1 MKKNLAML
9 FVLVLSVLTPVLFTS
24 CEKEPVYSGSGYP
37 TLAPT
42 VNTLP
47 VTAITSFTALSGGDA
62 IIDNDIELGI
72 ILKGVCWSTKP
83 NPVPIV
89 LNPLN
94 QYVEQKEGVIRTM
107 DGSGT
112 NSYISNVVD
121 LKPNTTYYLRA
132 YVTYFDK
139 RWINST
145 GIAYGNTIIFTTP

>member
-1 MKKNLAML
+1 ML
-9 FVLVLSVLTPVLFTS
+9 FVLVLTVLTPMFTS

-37 TLAPT
+37 TSVPT

-62 IIDNDIELGI
+62 IMDNGIELGI

-83 NPVPIV
+83 NPVPIL
-89 LNPLN
+89 LNKLN
-94 QYVEQKEGVIRTM
+94 QYVEPADGIIRTM

-112 NSYISNVVD
+112 DNYISNVTE
-121 LKPNTTYYLRA
+121 LKPATTYYLRA

-145 GIAYGNTIIFTTP
+145 GISYGNTIVFTTQ